1 MKNFSNLLATEQHLD
16 VVINGVKRVA
26 GLHEPLTFNQDDVV
40 TVDGIDV
47 LPQYQH
53 LVIDGVLH
61 IDQPFY
67 CWYHTVSGQGW
78 LLRPCV

>member
-1 MKNFSNLLATEQHLD
+1 MKNFSDLLATEQHLD
-16 VVINGVKRVA
+16 VVVNGTPGVA
-26 GLHEPLTFNQDDVV
+26 GLHDNLTFDQNDTV

-47 LPQYQH
+47 LPRYRNIS
-53 LVIDGVLH
+53 VNGVLH

-78 LLRPCV
+78 LLRPCS